1 MGKFDVFIGIQLVLI
16 YFQKLNILN
25 DRARRATSG
34 ILSFEFGT
42 IEGANRSEENA
53 NLPPTLLI
61 CYG

>member
-16 YFQKLNILN
+16 YFQKLNIPN
-25 DRARRATSG
+25 DRARLATSG
-34 ILSFEFGT
+34 TLSFDFGT

-53 NLPPTLLI
+53 NLPPTSLT